1 VIKKL
6 LIRPDR
12 EFLQGDAT
20 DATGD
25 GGEIR

>member
-6 LIRPDR
+6 LMRPDR
-12 EFLQGDAT
+12 EFLQGGAT
-20 DATGD
+20 GATGD